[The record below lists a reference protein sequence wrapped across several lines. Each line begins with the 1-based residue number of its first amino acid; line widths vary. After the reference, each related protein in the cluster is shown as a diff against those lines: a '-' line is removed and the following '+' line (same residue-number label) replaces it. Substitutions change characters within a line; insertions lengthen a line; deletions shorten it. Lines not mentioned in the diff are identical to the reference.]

1 MEDHDSNKTNET
13 NDEIKHYISRNLK
26 GLNEQSRNYIK
37 DIVVLINKEI
47 GINKIVSIL
56 LFGSQQVDNEN
67 TVVSDCD
74 LLFIFKNRVSGRH
87 LKEMERYFI
96 ALEIK
101 HKFKEPTSKLFRE
114 VLGVIQHSTGMF
126 VSHFLTRQ
134 KFWEQASFYRIFRV
148 NRVFSALFAPRNI
161 VLGNVIQNS
170 TILFG
175 EDLRD
180 SIRPKIK
187 ITVREIFRST
197 VMNLFISFFALLIGP
212 AKELNSIKYQ
222 LEAIKWSLKASNY
235 YCYEDSEL
243 LNKIIERF
251 ISFETPRQKVKAERF
266 YSKFLELRKNPI
278 KDNQIKFLIRIPIR
292 IIKIHVKA
300 IIFRKLTKR
309 KVSPKSLLPKDH
321 IIDRPHFP
329 LTY

>member
-1 MEDHDSNKTNET
+1 MQDLDSDKTSET
-13 NDEIKHYISRNLK
+13 NDKIEYSISSNLK

-47 GINKIVSIL
+47 GINKIVSLL
-56 LFGSQQVDNEN
+56 LFGSQQVDKEN
-67 TVVSDCD
+67 TVMSDCD
-74 LLFIFKNRVSGRH
+74 LLFIFKNRVSNRH
-87 LKEMERYFI
+87 LNEIERYFI

-126 VSHFLTRQ
+126 VSHFLTKQ
-134 KFWEQASFYRIFRV
+134 KFWEEALFYKIFRV
-148 NRVFSALFAPRNI
+148 NRFFSALFAPRNI

-170 TILFG
+170 TILYG
-175 EDLRD
+175 EDLRN
-180 SIRPKIK
+180 SIRHKIK
-187 ITVREIFRST
+187 ISVREIFRSM
-197 VMNLFISFFALLIGP
+197 VMNLFISFFALLLGP
-212 AKELNSIKYQ
+212 RKELNSIKYQ

-243 LNKIIERF
+243 LDKIVKRF
-251 ISFETPRQKVKAERF
+251 ISFETPKQKVKAERF

-278 KDNQIKFLIRIPIR
+278 NDLKFMIFSPIR
-292 IIKIHVKA
+292 ILRIHIKA

-309 KVSPKSLLPKDH
+309 KVIQKSFLPKDQ
-321 IIDRPHFP
+321 IIDRHSFP

>member
-1 MEDHDSNKTNET
+1 MQDLDSVKTNET
-13 NDEIKHYISRNLK
+13 DDKIKHHISRNLK

-47 GINKIVSIL
+47 GINKIVSLL
-56 LFGSQQVDNEN
+56 LFGSQQVEIEN
-67 TVVSDCD
+67 TIVSDCD
-74 LLFIFKNRVSGRH
+74 LLFIFKNRVSNRH
-87 LKEMERYFI
+87 IKEIERYFI

-101 HKFKEPTSKLFRE
+101 HNFKEPISNLTRE
-114 VLGVIQHSTGMF
+114 ILSVIQHSTGMF

-197 VMNLFISFFALLIGP
+197 VMNLFISFFALLIAP
-212 AKELNSIKYQ
+212 RKELNSIKFQ

-243 LNKIIERF
+243 LDKIVKRF
-251 ISFETPRQKVKAERF
+251 ISFETPKRKAKAERF

-278 KDNQIKFLIRIPIR
+278 NDLKFMIFSPLRILR
-292 IIKIHVKA
+292 IHINA
-300 IIFRKLTKR
+300 ITFRKLTKR
-309 KVSPKSLLPKDH
+309 QVSQPSFLPRDQ
-321 IIDRPHFP
+321 ITDRPHFP

>member
-1 MEDHDSNKTNET
+1 MQDLDSDKTSET
-13 NDEIKHYISRNLK
+13 NDKIKHSISSSLK

-47 GINKIVSIL
+47 GINKIVSLL
-56 LFGSQQVDNEN
+56 LFGSQQVDKEN
-67 TVVSDCD
+67 TVISDCD
-74 LLFIFKNRVSGRH
+74 LLFIFKNRVSNRH
-87 LKEMERYFI
+87 LNEIERYFI

-101 HKFKEPTSKLFRE
+101 HKFKEPTSKLFRD

-126 VSHFLTRQ
+126 MSHFLTKQ
-134 KFWEQASFYRIFRV
+134 KFWEEATFYKIFRV
-148 NRVFSALFAPRNI
+148 NRFFSALFAPRNI

-170 TILFG
+170 TILYG
-175 EDLRD
+175 EDLRN
-180 SIRPKIK
+180 SIRHKIK
-187 ITVREIFRST
+187 ISVREIFRSM
-197 VMNLFISFFALLIGP
+197 VMNLFISFFALLLGP
-212 AKELNSIKYQ
+212 RKELNSIKYQ

-243 LNKIIERF
+243 LDKIVKRF
-251 ISFETPRQKVKAERF
+251 ISFETPKQKVKAERF

-278 KDNQIKFLIRIPIR
+278 NDLKFMIFSPIR
-292 IIKIHVKA
+292 ILRIHIKA

-309 KVSPKSLLPKDH
+309 KVIQKSFLPKDQ
-321 IIDRPHFP
+321 IIDRHSFP

>member
-1 MEDHDSNKTNET
+1 MQDINSDKTSETDDKIKYHISN
-13 NDEIKHYISRNLK
+13 NLK

-47 GINKIVSIL
+47 GINKIVSLL

-67 TVVSDCD
+67 TAVSDCD

-87 LKEMERYFI
+87 LKEIERYFI

-101 HKFKEPTSKLFRE
+101 HKFKEPTSKLFRKI
-114 VLGVIQHSTGMF
+114 LGVIQLSTGMF
-126 VSHFLTRQ
+126 VSHFLTKK
-134 KFWEQASFYRIFRV
+134 KFWEQAIFYKIFRV
-148 NRVFSALFAPRNI
+148 NRFFSMLFAPRNI

-212 AKELNSIKYQ
+212 IKELNSIKYQ

-235 YCYEDSEL
+235 YCYEDSESL
-243 LNKIIERF
+243 DKILERF
-251 ISFETPRQKVKAERF
+251 ISFETPKRKAKTERF
-266 YSKFLELRKNPI
+266 YLKFLELRKNPNN
-278 KDNQIKFLIRIPIR
+278 DLKFMIFSPLRILR
-292 IIKIHVKA
+292 IHINA
-300 IIFRKLTKR
+300 ITFRKLTRR
-309 KVSPKSLLPKDH
+309 KINQKKLFPKDQ
-321 IIDRPHFP
+321 ITDRPHFP

>member
-1 MEDHDSNKTNET
+1 MEEHDSGKTRET
-13 NDEIKHYISRNLK
+13 NDKIKHYISSSLK

-47 GINKIVSIL
+47 GINKIVSLL
-56 LFGSQQVDNEN
+56 LFGSQQVNNEN

-74 LLFIFKNRVSGRH
+74 LLFIFKNRVSNRH
-87 LKEMERYFI
+87 IKEIERYFL

-101 HKFKEPTSKLFRE
+101 HKFREPTSKLFRE
-114 VLGVIQHSTGMF
+114 ILGVIQQSTGMF
-126 VSHFLTRQ
+126 VSHFLTKQ
-134 KFWEQASFYRIFRV
+134 KFWEQGIFYKIFRV
-148 NRVFSALFAPRNI
+148 NRYFSALFAPRNI

-175 EDLRD
+175 EDLRN

-197 VMNLFISFFALLIGP
+197 VMNLFISFFALLIAP
-212 AKELNSIKYQ
+212 RKELNSIKYQ

-235 YCYEDSEL
+235 YCYEDSESL
-243 LNKIIERF
+243 DKIVERF
-251 ISFETPRQKVKAERF
+251 ISFEIPKQKIKAKRF

-278 KDNQIKFLIRIPIR
+278 NDLKFMIFSPIR
-292 IIKIHVKA
+292 ILRIHVKA

-309 KVSPKSLLPKDH
+309 KVSQKSFIPTDQVV
-321 IIDRPHFP
+321 DQRSFP

>member
-1 MEDHDSNKTNET
+1 MEDYDSGKRQET

-47 GINKIVSIL
+47 GINKIVSVL
-56 LFGSQQVDNEN
+56 LFGSQQVEMEN
-67 TVVSDCD
+67 TIVSDCD
-74 LLFIFKNRVSGRH
+74 LLFIFKNRVSSRH
-87 LKEMERYFI
+87 IKEMERYFI

-101 HKFKEPTSKLFRE
+101 HNFKEPTSKLFSE
-114 VLGVIQHSTGMF
+114 ILGVIQHSTGMF
-126 VSHFLTRQ
+126 ISHFLTKQ
-134 KFWEQASFYRIFRV
+134 KYWEQAIFYKIFRV

-180 SIRPKIK
+180 SIKPKIK
-187 ITVREIFRST
+187 ITIREIFRST

-212 AKELNSIKYQ
+212 RKELNSIKYQ

-243 LNKIIERF
+243 LDKIVERF
-251 ISFETPRQKVKAERF
+251 ISFESPKHKAKAERF
-266 YSKFLELRKNPI
+266 YLKFLELRKNPVN
-278 KDNQIKFLIRIPIR
+278 DLKFMIFSPLRILR
-292 IIKIHVKA
+292 IHMTA
-300 IIFRKLTKR
+300 ITFRKLTRIKL
-309 KVSPKSLLPKDH
+309 SQNIYLPKDQTMGKH
-321 IIDRPHFP
+321 HFP

>member
-1 MEDHDSNKTNET
+1 MQDIDSDKTSET
-13 NDEIKHYISRNLK
+13 DDKIKHHISRNLK

-47 GINKIVSIL
+47 GINKIVSLL
-56 LFGSQQVDNEN
+56 LFGSQQVEVEN

-74 LLFIFKNRVSGRH
+74 LLFIFKNRVSSRH
-87 LKEMERYFI
+87 LKEIERYFI

-101 HKFKEPTSKLFRE
+101 HNFKEPASKLSRE
-114 VLGVIQHSTGMF
+114 ILSAIQHSTGMY
-126 VSHFLTRQ
+126 VSHFLTKQ
-134 KFWEQASFYRIFRV
+134 KFWEQAKFYKIFQV

-170 TILFG
+170 SILFG
-175 EDLRD
+175 EDLRN
-180 SIRPKIK
+180 SIKPKIK
-187 ITVREIFRST
+187 INIREIFKST

-212 AKELNSIKYQ
+212 SKELNSIKYQ

-243 LNKIIERF
+243 LDKIVERF
-251 ISFETPRQKVKAERF
+251 ISFEKPKQQAKAELY
-266 YSKFLELRKNPI
+266 YSKFLELRKNPVN
-278 KDNQIKFLIRIPIR
+278 DLKFMIFTPLRIL
-292 IIKIHVKA
+292 KIHVKA

-309 KVSPKSLLPKDH
+309 KASQKGTQSKDQ
-321 IIDRPHFP
+321 IIDQRSFP

>member
-1 MEDHDSNKTNET
+1 MQDIDSDKTSET
-13 NDEIKHYISRNLK
+13 NDKLEHKISRNLK

-47 GINKIVSIL
+47 GINKIVSLL
-56 LFGSQQVDNEN
+56 LFGSQQVGVEN

-74 LLFIFKNRVSGRH
+74 LLFIFKNRVSSRH
-87 LKEMERYFI
+87 LKEIERYFI

-101 HKFKEPTSKLFRE
+101 HNFKEPTSKLTRE
-114 VLGVIQHSTGMF
+114 ILSVIQHSTGMF
-126 VSHFLTRQ
+126 VSHFLTKQ
-134 KFWEQASFYRIFRV
+134 KFWNQAKFYKIFRV

-175 EDLRD
+175 EDLRN

-212 AKELNSIKYQ
+212 IKELNSIKYQ

-243 LNKIIERF
+243 LDKIVERF
-251 ISFETPRQKVKAERF
+251 ISFETHKQKIKAERF

-278 KDNQIKFLIRIPIR
+278 NDLKFMIFSPIR
-292 IIKIHVKA
+292 ILRIHVKA

-309 KVSPKSLLPKDH
+309 KVNQKSSIPKDQ
-321 IIDRPHFP
+321 IIDQRSFP

>member
-1 MEDHDSNKTNET
+1 MQDLDSDKTSET
-13 NDEIKHYISRNLK
+13 NDKIEYSISSNLK

-47 GINKIVSIL
+47 GINKIVSLL
-56 LFGSQQVDNEN
+56 LFGSQQVDKEN
-67 TVVSDCD
+67 TVISDCD
-74 LLFIFKNRVSGRH
+74 LLFIFKNRVSNRH
-87 LKEMERYFI
+87 LKEIERYFI

-101 HKFKEPTSKLFRE
+101 HKFKEPTSKLFRD

-126 VSHFLTRQ
+126 VSHFLTKQ
-134 KFWEQASFYRIFRV
+134 KFWEEALFYKIFRV
-148 NRVFSALFAPRNI
+148 NRFFSALFAPRNI

-170 TILFG
+170 TILYG
-175 EDLRD
+175 EDLRN
-180 SIRPKIK
+180 SIRHKIK
-187 ITVREIFRST
+187 ISVREIFRSM
-197 VMNLFISFFALLIGP
+197 VMNLFISFFALLLGP
-212 AKELNSIKYQ
+212 RKELNSIKYQ

-243 LNKIIERF
+243 LDKIVKRF
-251 ISFETPRQKVKAERF
+251 ISFETPKQKVKAERF

-278 KDNQIKFLIRIPIR
+278 NDLKFMIFSPIR
-292 IIKIHVKA
+292 ILRIHIKA

-309 KVSPKSLLPKDH
+309 KVIQKSFLPKDQ
-321 IIDRPHFP
+321 IIDRHSFP